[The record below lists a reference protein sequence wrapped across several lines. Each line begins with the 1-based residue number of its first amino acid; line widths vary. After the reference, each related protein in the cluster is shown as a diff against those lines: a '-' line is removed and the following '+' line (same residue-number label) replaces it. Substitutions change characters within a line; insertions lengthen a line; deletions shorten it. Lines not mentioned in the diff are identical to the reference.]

1 MSELK
6 NIELSDKQIAFVMEK
21 NNKDNKVGVYIP
33 SVMSDIEMGDKVWT
47 KKYTPSNKMIKN
59 SNVSVKFQ
67 QVELTNVFEIE
78 PKNISNISAPNLGM
92 GEKVWVSFV
101 DGDLKKCIYT
111 DESVD
116 ETQRT
121 TDSYSISVM
130 ARKSV
135 KEDESKYEFN
145 MDSDDQ
151 FIELK
156 TSDKNGEKDELSLK
170 MDGKEGEIK
179 ITTTDG
185 YINIK
190 GDTTDISSILCING
204 INIMDT
210 LKALRNEMLGA
221 MNQIVDQTNAVLNST
236 IDNVNASIS
245 STVNKTNTSFSQVT
259 NGANNCC
266 SDLQNQI
273 NSLENKLSAA
283 ESDIDSL
290 EGDVNNIEKD
300 IDNMD
305 YAIDKLSNRVGNLEY
320 SLMSEPSLDILE
332 PSLDKISY
340 TKVTSGTVSAGSVG
354 SVSVGKAEIGTLQYL
369 LNNGVKPTGNAYQKY
384 SESEYDENNSTIET
398 SDRTDETVVADG
410 EWHWPT
416 NTKRITCGYLGYSG
430 HYAIDIGVAYGP
442 LYAANNGVVQTVQR
456 KSTGY
461 GWMIFINHQN
471 GYYSRYAHLSEINV
485 KVGDTVKK
493 GQVIGKTGNTGNSTG
508 PHLHFE
514 IRTDTKSQP
523 SYAPNPL
530 SFYK

>member
-6 NIELSDKQIAFVMEK
+6 NIELSDKQIAFVMQK
-21 NNKDNKVGVYIP
+21 NNKDNKIGVYIP
-33 SVMSDIEMGDKVWT
+33 SVMSDIEMGDKIWT
-47 KKYTPSNKMIKN
+47 KKYKPNNKMIAN
-59 SNVSVKFQ
+59 SNINIKFQ
-67 QVELTNVFEIE
+67 EVELTNTFEIE
-78 PKNISNISAPNLGM
+78 PKNISNISSPNLGI

-101 DGDLKKCIYT
+101 DSDLKKCIYT
-111 DESVD
+111 DEAVD
-116 ETQRT
+116 EKQRT

-130 ARKSV
+130 ARESLKD
-135 KEDESKYEFN
+135 DEAKYEFN
-145 MDSDDQ
+145 MNSVDK

-170 MDGKEGEIK
+170 MDGKDGEIK

-185 YINIK
+185 CINIK
-190 GDTTDISSILCING
+190 GDTTDITSILCING

-210 LKALRNEMLGA
+210 LNALRNEMLNA

-236 IDNVNASIS
+236 IDNVNASLS
-245 STVNKTNTSFSQVT
+245 STVSKTNNSFSQVT
-259 NGANNCC
+259 SGANNCC
-266 SDLQNQI
+266 SDLQRQI
-273 NSLENKLSAA
+273 NSLESQLSAA
-283 ESDIDSL
+283 ESDIDNL
-290 EGDVNNIEKD
+290 ESDVNS
-300 IDNMD
+300 MD
-305 YAIDKLSNRVGNLEY
+305 GAIDRLSSRVGNLEY
-320 SLMSEPSLDILE
+320 SLMSEPSLDTLV
-332 PSLDKISY
+332 PSLEQITY
-340 TKVTSGTVSAGSVG
+340 TKVTNGTVSAGSVG
-354 SVSVGKAEIGTLQYL
+354 SVKANKSEIGTLQYL
-369 LNNGVKPTGNAYQKY
+369 LDNGVKPTSNAYQKY
-384 SESEYDENNSTIET
+384 SESEYDENNTSTET
-398 SDRTDETVVADG
+398 SDRTDDTIVADG

-485 KVGDTVKK
+485 NVGDTVKK
-493 GQVIGKTGNTGNSTG
+493 GQLIGKTGNTGNSTG

-514 IRTDTKSQP
+514 IRTDTRSQP